1 MTRIETHWQVL
12 FDHAMHLLDELPLRA
27 RSPQEWTFGGGTAMM
42 LQINHRLSFDVDFF
56 TADLQMPEQL
66 RDLVKDRYVDPGQGY
81 KVGDNYI
88 KIVFS
93 GLGKIDFITANS
105 ILADHARPKT
115 VRGRKV
121 MLETVPEI
129 IAKKVFHRGHNIVP
143 RDIYDI
149 AAACHAGLRDE
160 IMAVLRQMPDRLDV
174 FATTLNIIRQE
185 PAKTKEQIDDI
196 VILPGFEHVQAM
208 ALEIVE
214 ELVVDTRNTLTP
226 SGLRM

>member
-1 MTRIETHWQVL
+1 
-12 FDHAMHLLDELPLRA
+12 
-27 RSPQEWTFGGGTAMM
+27 
-42 LQINHRLSFDVDFF
+42 
-56 TADLQMPEQL
+56 
-66 RDLVKDRYVDPGQGY
+66 
-81 KVGDNYI
+81 
-88 KIVFS
+88 
-93 GLGKIDFITANS
+93 
-105 ILADHARPKT
+105 
-115 VRGRKV
+115 

-160 IMAVLRQMPDRLDV
+160 IMDVLRQMPDRLDV